1 MYPMN
6 MLTYKE
12 NTYVSYAYDVD
23 RYALKNGV
31 VDKNENVLP
40 PPLCKYCHV
49 LHFLCTDVWC
59 E

>member
-40 PPLCKYCHV
+40 PPPAV
-49 LHFLCTDVWC
+49 
-59 E
+59 